1 MGRQEAER
9 KNAAQM
15 FDRIVNELTSRM
27 RELVMDRTELGALRT
42 IVLYNPG
49 MSTLSMLP
57 PPPVQSNGCPRLL
70 GPSRSPLIHN
80 AK

>member
-9 KNAAQM
+9 KNALYM
-15 FDRIVNELTSRM
+15 FDRIVNELTGRM

-49 MSTLSMLP
+49 KHFY
-57 PPPVQSNGCPRLL
+57 
-70 GPSRSPLIHN
+70 II
-80 AK
+80 